1 MTAEAREQGDGGARG
16 VRGGGRG
23 GMRRADPVVEAG

>member
-1 MTAEAREQGDGGARG
+1 MERG

-23 GMRRADPVVEAG
+23 GVEGVKGCVRGEAEVGVEVG